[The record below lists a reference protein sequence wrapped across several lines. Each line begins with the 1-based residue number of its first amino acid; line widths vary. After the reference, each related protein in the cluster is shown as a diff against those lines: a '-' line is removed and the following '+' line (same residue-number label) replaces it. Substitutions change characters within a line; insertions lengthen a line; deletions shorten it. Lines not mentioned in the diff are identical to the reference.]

1 MLTLTTFFLSSCGR
15 GQGSRKSTEAPQ
27 QDAPV
32 HAIFKVPRIP
42 DIISDETDR
51 IEYLVSNWWTGWS
64 PQMDSLEAEKAFA
77 QWTVLA
83 LELPLGTASASLVEG
98 LGRDSLRILS
108 LAQKYLYDPNSPY
121 RDEDIYGRL
130 AAHCG
135 GDLAAEA
142 RLCAMNRRGSV
153 AADFVYE
160 DARGRRHTL
169 HGTEAPF
176 TVLFFSNP
184 GCTACKEI
192 IDAMGSDPKAAWAV
206 EVGLV
211 AVVNIY
217 IDEDLEAWREY
228 LPNYPAKWICGFDPL
243 FTLRDDNKYHIRA
256 IPSVYLLD
264 SEKKVILKD
273 APTPRLLNTL
283 NQML

>member
-1 MLTLTTFFLSSCGR
+1 MN
-15 GQGSRKSTEAPQ
+15 
-27 QDAPV
+27 APV
-32 HAIFKVPRIP
+32 SFRTPRIP
-42 DIISDETDR
+42 DIISDEGDR
-51 IEYLVSNWWTGWS
+51 LDYLVANWWTGWN

-77 QWTVLA
+77 EWTALA
-83 LELPLGTASASLVEG
+83 LELPLENASKSLVKG
-98 LGRDSLRILS
+98 IGRDSLRILS

-135 GDLAAEA
+135 LSSEAA
-142 RLCAMNRRGSV
+142 LCSLNERGSV

-169 HGTEAPF
+169 YGTQAPY

-184 GCTACKEI
+184 GCSACKEI
-192 IDAMGSDPKAAWAV
+192 IDAMQTDPKAGWAV
-206 EVGLV
+206 EKGLV

-217 IDEDLEAWREY
+217 IDQDLEAWREY
-228 LPNYPAKWICGFDPL
+228 LPNYPAKWHCGFDPL
-243 FTLRDDNKYHIRA
+243 FTLRDDNTYHIRA

-264 SEKKVILKD
+264 GSKRVLLKD
-273 APTPRLLNTL
+273 APVQRLLDLL
-283 NQML
+283 NRML